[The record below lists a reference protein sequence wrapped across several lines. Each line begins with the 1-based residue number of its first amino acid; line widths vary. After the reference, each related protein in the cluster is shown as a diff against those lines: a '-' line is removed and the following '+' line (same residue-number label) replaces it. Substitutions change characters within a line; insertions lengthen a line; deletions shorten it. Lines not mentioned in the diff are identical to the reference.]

1 MLGGLL
7 AALAASRLLD
17 MDEGET
23 LAMGILFA
31 VPMADQIVL
40 AYGVPWRLIEVVCLQ
55 VLVPLV
61 LLRLLRRNL
70 SLGDVGLTLG
80 ERMTTL
86 KTTVIILSLG
96 VAMAIIGLNFPSMTK
111 YYPIW
116 QTGSGVTTGEFVYHE
131 TIIAIMMF
139 GGEFFYRGLVLFTL
153 AKRSFWGAIVL
164 QSLPY
169 AFLHLGKPPIEVPY
183 SLVAGIIFG
192 WANLRSRSMLPSW
205 ITHFV
210 GSALFDAL
218 ILLT

>member
-1 MLGGLL
+1 M
-7 AALAASRLLD
+7 
-17 MDEGET
+17 
-23 LAMGILFA
+23 
-31 VPMADQIVL
+31 
-40 AYGVPWRLIEVVCLQ
+40 IEVICLQ
-55 VLVPLV
+55 VLVPLG
-61 LLRLLRRNL
+61 LLRLLRKNL
-70 SLGDVGLTLG
+70 SLGDVGFTLG
-80 ERMTTL
+80 RRMTTL
-86 KTTVIILSLG
+86 RTTILLLSLG
-96 VAMAIIGLNFPSMTK
+96 VAMAVIGLLFPSMTR

-116 QTGSGVTTGEFVYHE
+116 QTGSGVTSGEFLYHE

-153 AKRSFWGAIVL
+153 AKRSFWGAILL

-169 AFLHLGKPPIEVPY
+169 AFLHLGKPMVEVPY

-192 WANLRSRSMLPSW
+192 WANLHSRSMLPSW